1 MGDIVK
7 SKWVMKT
14 MEAIHELGS
23 SNQVWLSWVK
33 AHNNFAPNKI
43 ATNFLN

>member
-7 SKWVMKT
+7 SKRVMKT
-14 MEAIHELGS
+14 VEAMQELGS

-43 ATNFLN
+43 ATNCLT